1 MGMWHQFGTIPDEE
15 ENQGIFLEVTDIPS
29 EWLNTRAAEGDIA
42 ERYNSGALFPLANIV
57 GFNKVT
63 NSKKIGRLAT
73 SKRVFEAVV
82 AIPFYFASGRSKRSI
97 EDRIFPERNYFKLS
111 STKGDIENELEEM
124 RAFAKNIEDMD
135 PKSIFGEDQLSL
147 INTSFKIRDKYVFPP
162 EFDYF
167 RNQATEPVAMYIFE
181 FDHVFDKDD
190 LSYIWQNIA
199 PKFGTNKTT
208 PEYFEDIE
216 DDAKMVA
223 STVSHPLFTE
233 GKEQLDDLQA
243 EGKEQ
248 LDDLQ
253 GPNGEPVQWIVFKV
267 KQRAK
272 TSYSKLLIPNKDE
285 KTPVSENQFSYN
297 WPYDYFSMIEFAK
310 IDSKISYGSVEIE
323 TSAAAKRGLYTVES
337 STGLPPVLNSD
348 LEQANSTSTSEAKT
362 KAQLISV
369 EVSAAALKNSKK
381 IK

>member
-1 MGMWHQFGTIPDEE
+1 
-15 ENQGIFLEVTDIPS
+15 
-29 EWLNTRAAEGDIA
+29 
-42 ERYNSGALFPLANIV
+42 
-57 GFNKVT
+57 
-63 NSKKIGRLAT
+63 
-73 SKRVFEAVV
+73 
-82 AIPFYFASGRSKRSI
+82 
-97 EDRIFPERNYFKLS
+97 
-111 STKGDIENELEEM
+111 
-124 RAFAKNIEDMD
+124 
-135 PKSIFGEDQLSL
+135 
-147 INTSFKIRDKYVFPP
+147 
-162 EFDYF
+162 
-167 RNQATEPVAMYIFE
+167 MYIFE

-233 GKEQLDDLQA
+233 GKEQLDDLQ
-243 EGKEQ
+243 
-248 LDDLQ
+248 
-253 GPNGEPVQWIVFKV
+253 GPNLEPVQWIVFKV

-272 TSYSKLLIPNKDE
+272 TSYNKLLIPNKDE

-310 IDSKISYGSVEIE
+310 IDSKISYGLAGVETGI
-323 TSAAAKRGLYTVES
+323 AAKRGLYTVES